1 MFKYFCLSNGAKIKG
16 KKNSLIVL
24 FKIVNFVSFCRDKKG
39 FFCRFPLFLSPP
51 PSPPPSSPLSVYQ
64 GKVKE
69 KKGSPT
75 TICTS
80 SRAAPR
86 TTEAEEST
94 ASTCDEPL
102 CAPELRP
109 SCVGLL
115 PSWSHCEPTSPLPTA
130 TTTTDT
136 DHQTSPSVG
145 RKRSYTASHMSGAR
159 THVAQGFM
167 AVTLKLDSFPLLP
180 AFRETCICF
189 FFLMLRN
196 ETALHWW
203 RAEFQ
208 PCLLQKSHR
217 CNTGMVQSQPTS

>member
-1 MFKYFCLSNGAKIKG
+1 MEQKVG
-16 KKNSLIVL
+16 KKNCLIVS
-24 FKIVNFVSFCRDKKG
+24 FKIVSFVSFCRDKKKV
-39 FFCRFPLFLSPP
+39 FCHFPLFLSPP
-51 PSPPPSSPLSVYQ
+51 PSPPPSLPLSVYQ

-69 KKGSPT
+69 KKKKKGSPT

-115 PSWSHCEPTSPLPTA
+115 PSWSHCEPTNPLPTA
-130 TTTTDT
+130 TAT

-145 RKRSYTASHMSGAR
+145 RKRSYTPSHMSGAC
-159 THVAQGFM
+159 THVAQGLWPLPSNRTHSHCRLLFG
-167 AVTLKLDSFPLLP
+167 KLAFAFFPRRSGTRRRFAGGLQSFNYVYSKIPP
-180 AFRETCICF
+180 VK
-189 FFLMLRN
+189 
-196 ETALHWW
+196 TAI
-203 RAEFQ
+203 
-208 PCLLQKSHR
+208 QKTWPGLSK
-217 CNTGMVQSQPTS
+217 